1 MSTSILLEDICFECN
16 KNNGVLSN
24 THCKFCNEPLYKN
37 KWIIDII
44 MNTPLILSGTTELNH
59 FKKFIMD
66 NEYYI
71 RGEKKTHS
79 YKFTFNKFN
88 IDFESEKLVFKVN
101 ELDKPLII
109 KFGSILKY
117 ELSYSESGLMSV
129 LTIILKNDLV
139 IGIGYNTYNEKIYKM
154 FQKLLN

>member
-16 KNNGVLSN
+16 KINGVLSN

-44 MNTPLILSGTTELNH
+44 LNTQLILSGTTELNH
-59 FKKFIMD
+59 FKNFIMD
-66 NEYYI
+66 NDYYI
-71 RGEKKTHS
+71 RGGKKTYS
-79 YKFTFNKFN
+79 YNFTFNKFN
-88 IDFESEKLVFKVN
+88 IDFENEKLVFKVN
-101 ELDKPLII
+101 ELDKPLIV

-129 LTIILKNDLV
+129 MTIILKNDLV

-154 FQKLLN
+154 FQKILN